1 MVSFTRW
8 VPAFSAAAV
17 VAIVVAV
24 TPLGAISRAIAIA
37 CVVAAF
43 AAALFLGKK
52 ELRAHASVVAGIAAI
67 TAAGQTQGG
76 VVYGVLVGAFLLV
89 CVVCMRLTQQTA
101 PVTLDRTS
109 NVRVA
114 VIFGVTGVIVTVSV
128 LTLPP
133 LAARIERTVTGM
145 FGVDLAQQTA
155 FSSHMMLGA
164 THDLLQS
171 DAIVARI
178 DGKHPEYLRGAVYDD
193 YDRGAWN
200 TTTAGR
206 TRAKAALTTGTT
218 TTHIELDKSAPSGSS
233 DLRWFLPPNACGFDH
248 GVEVDSFGVVRRVSG
263 DRDIRYSTEGCTPI
277 VARPPTATDLEV
289 PGARLSTSIKEIA
302 TRWTEGATTEREKI
316 RRINHE
322 LAKYE
327 YSLDVPRSPD
337 VDPIVDFLTIH
348 KAGHCEYF
356 ASAMVLMART
366 QGIPARVIGGFRV
379 NEVNPITNQAIV
391 RDRNAHAWVEAWYD
405 DGWHAWDPTPASG
418 GPGVA
423 RSFLDHV
430 GDLWSLAW
438 ERLTSIGPLGYAVIL
453 LGVIAVLL
461 LIRSIGNF
469 LARPRRRR
477 TQQAMGR
484 PLPCFEAL
492 TDALAAVGWVRDES
506 EPIEAFAERIPNHE
520 IAAAL
525 TAYAAFRYGG
535 IGDEAAVVRAAE
547 KARKATSSVASPHPS
562 T

>member
-1 MVSFTRW
+1 MVTRW
-8 VPAFSAAAV
+8 LPAIAA
-17 VAIVVAV
+17 AIVVAICAAA

-37 CVVAAF
+37 CVIAAF

-52 ELRAHASVVAGIAAI
+52 ELRAHASVVAGIAAV

-76 VVYGVLVGAFLLV
+76 ALYGVAVGLFLLV
-89 CVVCMRLTQQTA
+89 GVLSLRLATRTA
-101 PVTLDRTS
+101 PAKLEGGRM
-109 NVRVA
+109 A
-114 VIFGVTGVIVTVSV
+114 VIFAVTGAIVTISL

-155 FSSHMMLGA
+155 FSTRMMLGA

-178 DGKHPEYLRGAVYDD
+178 DGAHPEYLRGAVYDE
-193 YDRGAWN
+193 YDGAAWK

-206 TRAKAALTTGTT
+206 ARAKATLAAPGTRAS
-218 TTHIELDKSAPSGSS
+218 THIELDKSAPSGSS
-233 DLRWFLPPNACGFDH
+233 DLRWFLPPDACGFDH
-248 GVEVDSFGVVRRVSG
+248 EIEIDAFGVARRQSG
-263 DRDIRYSTEGCTPI
+263 DRDIRYSTSGCSPVI
-277 VARPPTATDLEV
+277 ARPPTATDVEV
-289 PGARLSTSIKEIA
+289 FGARMTA
-302 TRWTEGATTEREKI
+302 TVKDLAARWTEGAGTDREKLK
-316 RRINHE
+316 RIHHE

-327 YSLDVPRSPD
+327 YSLNVPRSSE

-366 QGIPARVIGGFRV
+366 QGIPARVVGGFRV
-379 NEVNPITNQAIV
+379 TEVNPITHQAIV
-391 RDRNAHAWVEAWYD
+391 RDRNAHAWVEAWH
-405 DGWHAWDPTPASG
+405 DGAWHAWDPTPASSEV
-418 GPGVA
+418 GVA

-461 LIRSIGNF
+461 VIRAMGNY

-477 TQQAMGR
+477 TQRAMDR

-492 TDALAAVGWVRDES
+492 TDALAALGFVRDES
-506 EPIEAFAERIPNHE
+506 EPIESFAGRIPHDE

-535 IGDEAAVVRAAE
+535 IGEEAAVVRAAE
-547 KARKATSSVASPHPS
+547 RARKATSSLSRSPS
-562 T
+562 S